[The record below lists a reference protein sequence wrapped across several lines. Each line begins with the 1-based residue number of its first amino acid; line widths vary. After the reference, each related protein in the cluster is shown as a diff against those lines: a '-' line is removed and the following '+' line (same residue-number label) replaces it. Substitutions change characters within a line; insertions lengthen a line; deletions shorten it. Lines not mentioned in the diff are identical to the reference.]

1 MLNIK
6 EEIVPVIE
14 LRKKLLDTL
23 HKRMPSRYGDDDVPK
38 ISEFYFR
45 DCMKDMF
52 NRDKYLVIGSKGTG
66 KTFLYQGLKQ
76 EELRNKLQERSKL
89 TDAYL
94 FVNLISIHKEENSNR
109 YLETTKFDIPN
120 IRDTDYFFDRFWYC
134 P

>member
-1 MLNIK
+1 
-6 EEIVPVIE
+6 
-14 LRKKLLDTL
+14 
-23 HKRMPSRYGDDDVPK
+23 MPSRYGDDDVPK

-89 TDAYL
+89 TDTYL
-94 FVNLISIHKEENSNR
+94 FVNLISIHKVRQVIQNKEGLYLADTEVKSNR
-109 YLETTKFDIPN
+109 WKRSSE
-120 IRDTDYFFDRFWYC
+120 IREYMRGGK
-134 P
+134 